1 MKKRLTILSLGG
13 SLIVPDQVDLSYLKE
28 FKKTILKNTKKYK
41 FIICCGGGS
50 IARKYISALRKIHV
64 NEKLQS
70 FAGIGSTRM
79 NARFM
84 NYFFNIDSPKGIPHT
99 MKQLKSQIKSR
110 DIVFCGALEYK
121 PNQTSDSTTAKI
133 AKIFKTDFI
142 NLTNVP
148 GLYDK
153 DPKKFAES
161 RLSAEAKKKSRPS
174 ELRGRSARKIK
185 GFPRKA
191 KFISKITWKE
201 FLKLANKSKFTPGQ
215 HFVLDQTAAK
225 IIMENKIPTYILGK
239 NLNQL
244 DNLLKNKK
252 FKGTTIKG

>member
-1 MKKRLTILSLGG
+1 MKKRLIILSLGG
-13 SLIVPDQVDLSYLKE
+13 SLIVPDKVDTSYLKQ
-28 FKKTILKNTKKYK
+28 FKKTILKNTKKHK
-41 FIICCGGGS
+41 FIIVCGGGS
-50 IARKYISALRKIHV
+50 IARKYISALREIHV

-84 NYFFNIDSPKGIPHT
+84 NFFFNIDSPKGIPHT
-99 MKQLKSQIKSR
+99 IKILKKQIKNR

-121 PNQTSDSTTAKI
+121 PNQTSDSTTAEL
-133 AKIFKTDFI
+133 AKILKTDFI

-148 GLYDK
+148 GLYNK
-153 DPKKFAES
+153 NPKKF
-161 RLSAEAKKKSRPS
+161 KN
-174 ELRGRSARKIK
+174 
-185 GFPRKA
+185 A

-201 FLKLANKSKFTPGQ
+201 FFKLANKSKFTPGQ

-225 IIMENKIPTYILGK
+225 IIMEHKIPTYIIGK

-252 FKGTTIKG
+252 FKGTTIEG